1 MTAVATQKLV
11 VGLAGMPGAGKS
23 VVVNVARAN
32 GYGVVVM
39 GDEVREEAR
48 RRGLE
53 PTPENLGRI
62 MLELRRLEGEAIIA
76 KRCISK
82 ILRKAESKVVVD
94 GIRSLA
100 EVEEFKRHFPKFTL
114 IAVHASPE
122 TRFKRLFHRQRS
134 DDPKNWEIFHER
146 DMRELS
152 VGLGNAIAMAEY
164 MIVNEESLETAKKR
178 AATVLKRVEEKW
190 MK

>member
-1 MTAVATQKLV
+1 MTVEKLV

-23 VVVNVARAN
+23 VVVSVARAG

-39 GDEVREEAR
+39 GDEVRGEAR
-48 RRGLE
+48 RRGLK

-62 MLELRRLEGEAIIA
+62 MLELRRLEGEAVVA
-76 KRCISK
+76 RRCISK
-82 ILRKAESKVVVD
+82 ILEKTESKVVVD
-94 GIRSLA
+94 GVRSLA

-114 IAVHASPE
+114 VAIYASPE
-122 TRFKRLFHRQRS
+122 TRFKRLFHRRRS
-134 DDPKNWEIFHER
+134 DDPKNWEIFRER
-146 DMRELS
+146 DIRELS

-164 MIVNEESLETAKKR
+164 MIVNEEGLEAVKKQAAK
-178 AATVLKRVEEKW
+178 VLKRIEKKW